1 MKIRLLAASFAL
13 ICGLGA
19 SAQVASDNK
28 SDVYQQAVVLYHEG
42 LYGSAIQLFDQV
54 GHDPLAEGYKVLCAL
69 KMRSADFQSLM
80 DDYNSKYPS
89 TALTSNIRFE
99 NARLLFD
106 QGRWAEATIEFGKVK
121 SSALVEEDLSE
132 YFFKC
137 AFCEFSLGRYPQA
150 EQFFA
155 ILEALELSDYTAPG
169 RYLSGIMKYNNRDFA
184 AAESYFWKVVED
196 PRFSD
201 IASFYI
207 VDCEFNQKNY
217 EYAISEGEKIFASAP
232 KERQERLSRII
243 SESYL
248 VLGNNEKAREYY
260 DGISLSDMNRKD
272 LFYAGSLLYSVHDYQ
287 GAIDNYTKMTDRSDS
302 LGQIANYHLANSYL
316 RTRNQVAAMEA
327 FWAAS
332 EVDFDP
338 AITEDASFN
347 HAKLAF
353 DLNKDTSGFARYINR
368 YSTAKRGAQI
378 YGYMALAA
386 LADKDYS
393 AAVEAYD
400 KIDELS
406 DDMLNNYT
414 KANFLRAHQL
424 FAGSS
429 YRDAIPY
436 FRATS
441 YYLPKTDRL
450 NQFSRYWL
458 GESYYRTGNF
468 ASAEQTFTELYNQS
482 ALHDK
487 LEGEVLAYNIGYSH
501 FKQGDYDA
509 AARWF
514 DTYIES
520 GHSLYRQDAM
530 NRRADCDF
538 ARQDYKAAIV
548 SYQKVMDEFFSPDNI
563 YPYYQQA
570 ISYGLSGDRK
580 KKVSTLL
587 HVEEAS
593 EEAPLYFDAYYE
605 LGRAQ
610 MDAKSNN
617 DAIKSFTHL
626 KDISLDQSYKA
637 KALIGLGLVHRNMT
651 QYDKALDYYKEVVST
666 MPETEYAQEAMLAI
680 ESIYQTRKQPEKFL
694 EYVEANRLNA
704 DKSESERE
712 KMYFNA
718 AEQLYLA
725 SNYEQAVPT
734 IKKFIETFP
743 NSADVSQVKFYLAES
758 YRALGQKELACDF
771 YAEAM
776 KAESE
781 MSFVEMSRLRFAELS
796 YSLERYSDAYNAYEE
811 LLTTTRMDAN
821 KSVSRVGMMRSA
833 YRSKSYDSAINACD
847 AVLED
852 NQTSA
857 DLSREA
863 SYVKAKS
870 LLATSKRS
878 EAMAIFAKLS
888 ENPSTPEGAE
898 ARYMTIQDL
907 YDRGVF
913 ESVDEQ
919 VYSFSQTAGSQSYW
933 LARAFIVLG
942 DSFEQRGQYE
952 QAKAT
957 YESVRDG
964 YEPSSSDDDVMENVN
979 KRLSRLESL
988 MQQ

>member
-1 MKIRLLAASFAL
+1 MKVRLLAVSFAL
-13 ICGLGA
+13 FCGLGA
-19 SAQVASDNK
+19 GAQVTSDAQK
-28 SDVYQQAVVLYHEG
+28 DVYQQAVTLYQEG
-42 LYGSAIQLFDQV
+42 VYGSALQLFDQLEQ
-54 GHDPLAEGYKVLCAL
+54 DAMTSGYKVLCAL
-69 KMRSADFQSLM
+69 KMRSSDYQSLM
-80 DDYNSKYPS
+80 DSYNRTYPS
-89 TALTSNIRFE
+89 TALTSSIRFE

-106 QGRWAEATIEFGKVK
+106 QGRWAEATIEFSKVN
-121 SSALVEEDLSE
+121 SSSLDENDVPE

-150 EQFFA
+150 EQFFT
-155 ILEALELSDYTAPG
+155 ILEALEHSDYTAPG
-169 RYLSGIMKYNNRDFA
+169 RYLSGIMRYNNSDFA
-184 AAESYFWKVVED
+184 AAEGYFWKVVED

-201 IASFYI
+201 LASFYI

-217 EYAISEGEKIFASAP
+217 QYAISEGEKIFASAP
-232 KERQERLSRII
+232 KERQERLARII

-248 VLGNNEKAREYY
+248 ILGDNEKARQYY
-260 DGISLSDMNRKD
+260 DDISQSDLNRKD

-302 LGQIANYHLANSYL
+302 LGQIANYHLANAYL

-327 FWAAS
+327 FLDAS
-332 EVDFDP
+332 NVDFDP
-338 AITEDASFN
+338 EITEDACFN

-353 DLNKDTSGFARYINR
+353 DLNKDTSGFARYIKR
-368 YSTAKRGAQI
+368 YSTSTRGDQI

-386 LADKDYS
+386 LADKDYT

-400 KIDELS
+400 KIDELT

-424 FAGSS
+424 FEGSS
-429 YRDAIPY
+429 YRDAVPY

-487 LEGEVLAYNIGYSH
+487 LEGEILSYNIGYSH
-501 FKQGDYDA
+501 FKQSEYEA

-514 DTYIES
+514 DIYIAS

-538 ARQDYKAAIV
+538 ARQDYKAAIQ
-548 SYQKVMDEFFSPDNI
+548 SYQKVISEFFSPDNI

-570 ISYGLSGDRK
+570 ISYGLSGDK
-580 KKVSTLL
+580 KRKVSTLL
-587 HVEEAS
+587 HIEDAS
-593 EEAPLYFDAYYE
+593 EDAPLYLDAYYE

-610 MDAKSNN
+610 MDAKNNN
-617 DAIKSFTHL
+617 DAIRSFTHL
-626 KDISLDQSYKA
+626 KEVSKDPGYVA
-637 KALIGLGLVHRNMT
+637 KALIGLGLVHRNMSK
-651 QYDKALDYYKEVVST
+651 YDQALDYYKEVVAS
-666 MPETEYAQEAMLAI
+666 MPDSEYAQEAMMAI

-704 DKSESERE
+704 DKTEAEKE

-725 SNYEQAVPT
+725 SSFEQAVPT

-743 NSADVSQVKFYLAES
+743 QSADLAQAKFYLAES
-758 YRALGQKELACDF
+758 YRALGQKEQACDF

-776 KAESE
+776 KAESQ
-781 MSFVEMSRLRFAELS
+781 MSFVEMSKLRFAELS
-796 YSLERYSDAYNAYEE
+796 YQLERYTDAYNAYTD
-811 LLTTTRMDAN
+811 LLASTRMDAN
-821 KSVSRVGMMRSA
+821 RSVARVGMMRAA
-833 YRSKSYDSAINACD
+833 YRSRSYEQAVSACD
-847 AVLED
+847 AVLGD
-852 NQTSA
+852 QQTSA

-863 SYVKAKS
+863 SFVKAKS

-878 EAMAIFAKLS
+878 EAMAIFAKLG

-898 ARYMTIQDL
+898 SRFMTIQDL

-913 ESVDEQ
+913 ESVDEH
-919 VYSFSQTAGSQSYW
+919 VYSFSQTAGQQSYW

-957 YESVRDG
+957 FESVRDG
-964 YEPSSSDDDVMENVN
+964 YEPSGSDDDVIENVN